1 MRLPRDWANT
11 DTLVLLALLIGIA
24 LGTFSGYTLAIDAPP
39 YTIDNERKK
48 Q

>member
-1 MRLPRDWANT
+1 MSDWADT
-11 DTLVLLALLIGIA
+11 ETLVILALLIGIA
-24 LGTFSGYTLAIDAPP
+24 LGTFSGYTLRLDAPP